1 MLRSYKYLTF
11 FVIKTKYINRCRL
24 SICYSLYSLYVIIII
39 WLTIMVRKLKYHEQK
54 LLKKVDFISWE
65 ADNNLHEIKI
75 LKRYRIQKRED
86 YTKYN
91 KLAREIREL
100 GKKIKEIDPEHPF
113 RIEQSAL
120 LLEKLYMMGLI
131 ATKWDL
137 SLTQKVSASS
147 FCRRRLPVV
156 MVRNK
161 MSQNL
166 KMAIQ
171 FIEQGHVRVG
181 TEVVKDP
188 AFLITRNLEDFVT
201 WVDTSAIKI
210 HVLEYNDARD
220 DFDMA

>member
-1 MLRSYKYLTF
+1 MRGSYNNCL
-11 FVIKTKYINRCRL
+11 IAI
-24 SICYSLYSLYVIIII
+24 
-39 WLTIMVRKLKYHEQK
+39 IMVRKLKYHEQK

-65 ADNNLHEIKI
+65 ADNNLHEVKI

-91 KLAREIREL
+91 MLSREIREL
-100 GKKIKEIDPEHPF
+100 GKKIKEIDADHPF

-120 LLEKLYMMGLI
+120 LLEKLYIMGLI
-131 ATKWDL
+131 NTKWDL
-137 SLTQKVSASS
+137 SLTQNVSASS
-147 FCRRRLPVV
+147 FCRRRLPVI

-166 KMAIQ
+166 KIATQ
-171 FIEQGHVRVG
+171 LIEQGHVRVG
-181 TEVVKDP
+181 VEVVKDP
-188 AFLITRNLEDFVT
+188 AFLVTRNLEDFVT
-201 WVDTSAIKI
+201 WVDTSAIKK

>member
-1 MLRSYKYLTF
+1 MRGSYNNCL
-11 FVIKTKYINRCRL
+11 IAI
-24 SICYSLYSLYVIIII
+24 
-39 WLTIMVRKLKYHEQK
+39 IMVRKLKYHEQK

-65 ADNNLHEIKI
+65 ADNNLHEVKI

-91 KLAREIREL
+91 KLSREIREL
-100 GKKIKEIDPEHPF
+100 GEKIKEIDADHPF

-120 LLEKLYMMGLI
+120 LLEKLYIMGLI
-131 ATKWDL
+131 NTKWDL
-137 SLTQKVSASS
+137 SLTQNVSASS
-147 FCRRRLPVV
+147 FCRRRLPVI

-166 KMAIQ
+166 KIATQ
-171 FIEQGHVRVG
+171 LIEQGHVRVG
-181 TEVVKDP
+181 VEVVKDP
-188 AFLITRNLEDFVT
+188 AFLVTRNLEDFVT
-201 WVDTSAIKI
+201 WVDTSAIKK